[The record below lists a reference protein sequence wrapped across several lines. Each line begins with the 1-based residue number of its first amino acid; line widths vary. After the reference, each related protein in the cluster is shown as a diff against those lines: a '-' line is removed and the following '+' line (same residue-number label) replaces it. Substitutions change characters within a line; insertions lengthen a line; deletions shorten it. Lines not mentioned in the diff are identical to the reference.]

1 LEYSAFGRVPSSGNI
16 IGKETEMAKKKGNA
30 SSKKKQR
37 AAEAEAEVD
46 ENEAAAKEIAEEMA
60 ENEAPEVDEPVPK
73 KRKPSRQKGDASP
86 QAEVERQE
94 HIKGAM
100 E

>member
-1 LEYSAFGRVPSSGNI
+1 
-16 IGKETEMAKKKGNA
+16 MAKKKGNA
-30 SSKKKQR
+30 GSKKKQR
-37 AAEAEAEVD
+37 AAEAEAE
-46 ENEAAAKEIAEEMA
+46 A
-60 ENEAPEVDEPVPK
+60 DEPAPK

-100 E
+100 EYRLMGLPANCRALSGSRPGQLRRRPSSSCAG

>member
-1 LEYSAFGRVPSSGNI
+1 MRV
-16 IGKETEMAKKKGNA
+16 
-30 SSKKKQR
+30 
-37 AAEAEAEVD
+37 AEVD
-46 ENEAAAKEIAEEMA
+46 ENEAPVEDISPPEQEVA
-60 ENEAPEVDEPVPK
+60 ENDAPEVNELAPK
-73 KRKPSRQKGDASP
+73 KRRKPGRQKGDASP

>member
-1 LEYSAFGRVPSSGNI
+1 
-16 IGKETEMAKKKGNA
+16 MAKKKGNA
-30 SSKKKQR
+30 GSKKKQR

-46 ENEAAAKEIAEEMA
+46 ENEAAAKEISPPAEEMA
-60 ENEAPEVDEPVPK
+60 ENEAPEVDGPVPK